1 VSEQRSQQVWIDVSG
16 KDSHGLPMV
25 QLITPCGDADAA
37 RYETALKLNMT
48 ISYGALAIA
57 SLDGALCFAVV
68 DN

>member
-1 VSEQRSQQVWIDVSG
+1 
-16 KDSHGLPMV
+16 MV